1 MTVKTEDYLGIQ
13 VYKVVGTRP
22 IRHDGTDK
30 VTGRAIFGADVRLPG
45 LLHGKV
51 LRSPHA
57 HARIR
62 SIDVSAAAALDGVRA
77 IITGKDLIREF
88 EDKAEDLGEEVVRL
102 KYLFSG
108 ILAQEKVLFHGHPVA
123 AVAAVNSHV
132 AEEALGLIKVD
143 YEVLPPVLDV
153 RKAME
158 EGAPLLHEDLT
169 TESLEGGTK
178 RASNISQH
186 FQHRL
191 GDVERGFGQS
201 DVIVEREFE
210 TGMVHQGYI
219 EPQNATA
226 LWNPD
231 GTLTVWTS
239 NQGHF
244 GVRDQL
250 AHILDMPV
258 SKIKVVP
265 AEIGGGF
272 GGKIKVYLEPLAAL
286 LSKET
291 GSPVKFVMTRTEVI
305 QATGPTSG
313 SYIRAK
319 VGATREG
326 KLVAAY
332 AYLAYEAGAFPGSPV
347 GAGARCMFAPY
358 HIENQQIDAFEAVV
372 NKPSTSA
379 YRAPGA
385 SNAAFASETV
395 IDEICEQLE
404 LDPLEFRQK
413 NTATEGTRIADGVVL
428 PRIGHEEVLKTALES
443 DHYKTPLKGPN
454 RGRGVATGFWHNGGG
469 ISSATAAVNSDGT
482 VSLVEGSVD
491 IGGTRTSSAMQL
503 AEVLGISAEDV
514 IPTVGDT
521 TGIGFT
527 RQTGGSRTTFATG
540 WASYKAALD
549 VKWQLIERA
558 AATWEMPE
566 DDIEYTD
573 GQIRSKSDPSKTMTF
588 KELAA
593 NLFQTGG
600 PVIGRAT
607 VNLPGGTGPAF
618 SLTIV
623 DVEVDPDTGKVEI
636 LRCSMVQDVGKA
648 IHPSYVE
655 GQMQGGMAQ
664 GIGWAL
670 NEEYIYNEEGE
681 LTNASFLDYRM
692 PTCLDLPMVDAIIV
706 EVPNLQHPFGVRG
719 VGEVPIVSPPPAVAN
734 AIFHAIGVRM
744 DVLPMTPGRI
754 LQALWHS
761 GDGNGRID
769 SV

>member
-1 MTVKTEDYLGIQ
+1 MARTTEDDFGVQ
-13 VYKVVGTRP
+13 AYKVVGTRP
-22 IRHDGTDK
+22 IRHDGMDK

-62 SIDVSAAAALDGVRA
+62 SIDLSAAEAMEGVR
-77 IITGKDLIREF
+77 GVVSGRDLVRDF

-102 KYLFSG
+102 KYLLSG
-108 ILAQEKVLFHGHPVA
+108 ILAQKKVLFHGHPVA
-123 AVAAVNSHV
+123 AVAAVNAHV
-132 AEEALGLIKVD
+132 AEEALALIEVD

-153 RKAME
+153 LKAME
-158 EGAPLLHEDLT
+158 EGAPLLHEDLM
-169 TESLEGGTK
+169 TESLDALTK
-178 RASNISQH
+178 RSSNVSQH

-191 GDVERGFGQS
+191 GDVEKGFAQA

-250 AHILDMPV
+250 SKILDLPV
-258 SKIKVVP
+258 SRIKVVP

-272 GGKIKVYLEPLAAL
+272 GGKIKVYLEPVAAL
-286 LSKET
+286 LSRKT
-291 GSPVKFVMTRTEVI
+291 GSPVKMVMTRTEVI

-313 SYIRAK
+313 SYIRAR
-319 VGATREG
+319 VGAKGG
-326 KLVAAY
+326 KLIAAQ
-332 AYLAYEAGAFPGSPV
+332 AYLAYEAGAFPGSPI

-358 HIENQQIDAFEAVV
+358 HIENLLIDAYEAVV

-395 IDEICEQLE
+395 IDEICDRLAV
-404 LDPLEFRQK
+404 DPLEFRLK
-413 NTATEGTRIADGVVL
+413 NSAREGTRIADGVLL
-428 PRIGHEEVLKTALES
+428 PRVGHETVVKTALES
-443 DHYKTPLKGPN
+443 EHYRTPLVGPN
-454 RGRGVATGFWHNGGG
+454 RGRGVASGFWHNGGG
-469 ISSATAAVNSDGT
+469 VSSAMAAVNTDGSVT
-482 VSLVEGSVD
+482 LVEGSVD

-503 AEVLGISAEDV
+503 AEVLGIPAEDV
-514 IPTVGDT
+514 NPTVGDT
-521 TGIGFT
+521 AGIGFT
-527 RQTGGSRTTFATG
+527 QQTGGSRTTFATG
-540 WASYKAALD
+540 WACYKAALD
-549 VKWQLIERA
+549 VKRQMIERA
-558 AATWEMPE
+558 AATWEIPE
-566 DDIEYTD
+566 EDIVYAD
-573 GQIRSKSDPSKTMTF
+573 GRVRSKSDPSKRMTF
-588 KELAA
+588 KELAV
-593 NLFQTGG
+593 NLHQTGG

-607 VNLPGGTGPAF
+607 VNMPGGTGPAY
-618 SLTIV
+618 SLTVV

-636 LRCSMVQDVGKA
+636 LRCTMVQDAGKA
-648 IHPSYVE
+648 VHPSYVE

-670 NEEYIYNEEGE
+670 NEEYVYDEQGK

-692 PTCLDLPMVDAIIV
+692 PTCLDLPMVDTIIV
-706 EVPNLQHPFGVRG
+706 EVPNKRHPFGVRG

-734 AIFHAIGVRM
+734 AIYNAIGVRM
-744 DVLPMTPGRI
+744 DVLPMSPGRI
-754 LQALWHS
+754 LQALWRKGE
-761 GDGNGRID
+761 GDGRK
-769 SV
+769 VHA